1 MVFKQMDKI
10 HGEQFRVITEKHKA
24 SLDAKKNTGEV
35 TLEVPTFTQTNSTPE
50 RPISGVEQADYDVDL
65 GSPITTSTGQI
76 TEPASQSENAMST
89 QISSGEYY
97 TACIRMLQIV

>member
-50 RPISGVEQADYDVDL
+50 RPISGVEHDVDL

-76 TEPASQSENAMST
+76 TEPASQSGNAVST